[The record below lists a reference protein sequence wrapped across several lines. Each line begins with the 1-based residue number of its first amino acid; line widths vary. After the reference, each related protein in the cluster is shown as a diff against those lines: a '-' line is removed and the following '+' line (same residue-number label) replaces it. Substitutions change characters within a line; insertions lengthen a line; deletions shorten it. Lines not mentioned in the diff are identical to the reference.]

1 MAVVG
6 VAGLPSKAGTSQRVL
21 DVLENDLLQLPEL
34 PLKVALCRNAACDS
48 FHDKLIGQEV

>member
-6 VAGLPSKAGTSQRVL
+6 VAGLPSNAGTSQRVL

-34 PLKVALCRNAACDS
+34 PSEVALCSNAACDS